1 MSGWIKWEKD
11 LKDDPRVLRM
21 ASRMRNA
28 VVTHGEALMVTEVFG
43 DEMFVALALGGLGK
57 LWGYADTHVR
67 DDDTI
72 ELGVDDINKVVGI
85 KGFAQFLPEDWL
97 QIIDPETVK
106 LPGFHVHNG
115 TIAKKKALT
124 QKRVAK
130 HRENVTLDALKSE
143 RKSNARVTLDKL
155 PDQDQDLDKTKTEN
169 KSKNARVEIAPRETE
184 SEIHSRILEIKAVYP
199 KAAHEDWITA
209 EKLIRNLVL
218 AGESWDVIQ
227 VGVERYAKFCKA
239 TGRIVANPGR
249 WFAEISR
256 PWLSEWIVP
265 VKEKAAPNH
274 DAEWAEAKSRAKAIE
289 FRDPYPS
296 ESASVYATMVKL
308 AENTKPAVPI
318 AERIGLAGIKR
329 IGAK

>member
-1 MSGWIKWEKD
+1 LSGWIKWEKD

-28 VVTHGEALMVTEVFG
+28 VVTHGDAMMVTEVFG

-72 ELGVDDINKVVGI
+72 ELGIDDINKVVGI

-155 PDQDQDLDKTKTEN
+155 PDQDRDKTKTES
-169 KSKNARVEIAPRETE
+169 KSARAEIAPRETE
-184 SEIHSRILEIKAVYP
+184 SEIHSHILEIKAVYP
-199 KAAHEDWITA
+199 KAPHEDWITA
-209 EKLIRNLVL
+209 EKLVRNLVS
-218 AGESWDVIQ
+218 AGESWDVITA
-227 VGVERYAKFCKA
+227 GIERYAKHCKA
-239 TGRIVANPGR
+239 TGRIVTNPAK
-249 WFAEISR
+249 WFADISR
-256 PWLSEWIVP
+256 PWLSGWELP
-265 VKEKAAPNH
+265 GRDGKPAPNH
-274 DAEWAEAKSRAKAIE
+274 DAEWAEAKSRAKAIN

-296 ESASVYATMVKL
+296 ESSSVYATMVKL
-308 AENTKPAVPI
+308 AENAKPAVPI
-318 AERIGLAGIKR
+318 AERLGLAGIKR
-329 IGAK
+329 MGAK